1 MLNKLVFLKNFF
13 SSPLVVSIIF
23 FLLLQ
28 LPVFNYGFNYRD
40 EGYLL
45 NNAQRISNG
54 EIPYVNFSL
63 ALTPGAFYIQAIA
76 FKLFGNYVVSD
87 RILYVICV
95 VFILFLSSRFF
106 KFSKYLNYISL
117 LFLALV
123 YTGMGAFASYNM
135 YGVVFIMTALLLFNK
150 LREGNNI
157 YFYSF
162 LIGLINSLLFM
173 TKQTYGFIFFF
184 SLLFLLV
191 FFTERKYLFKNTLF
205 YFVGNLTLLTIVLLI
220 FYFNG
225 ILNQL
230 VNSVL
235 YFAFA
240 VKNDRLPFIFTS
252 ILFVPFFIFVVK
264 FIKKFNFKKMGIMF
278 IFFLVFFFLYIFIA
292 PTRIAYLVS
301 FYKEPTI
308 YYFILFFTSPL
319 ILITLF
325 FRSRNKQKR
334 QIVIT
339 SIAALSLFLASA
351 FSGRDYTTVIVTAP
365 LYIPLIIYFFKFKCK
380 KIRLPV
386 SNIAIVLF
394 LILFVFPSVVSLT
407 KAYGKRYGISLSK
420 ENYGSLNI
428 KNMSYINI
436 PISQKNDL
444 KIVANYIESKTSQND
459 KLLCI
464 PYCSF
469 VNYLTERRNASY
481 FSFFYKFNK
490 NDQERVIDDIKGNI
504 NSTIL
509 IQRPNVIEKEAN
521 YEDNNLNLLKKF
533 ISKEY
538 KLVKTTEN
546 FYIYKK

>member
-1 MLNKLVFLKNFF
+1 MLDKFILLKKVFV
-13 SSPLVVSIIF
+13 SPLFVSIIF

-28 LPVFNYGFNYRD
+28 LPIFNYGFNYRD

-45 NNAQRISNG
+45 NNAQRIFDG

-63 ALTPGAFYIQAIA
+63 AITPGAFYIQSLA
-76 FKLFGNYVVSD
+76 FKLFGNYVVLD
-87 RILYVICV
+87 RILYMICV
-95 VFILFLSSRFF
+95 VFVLSLSSSVF
-106 KFSKYLNYISL
+106 KFSKYFNYISL
-117 LFLALV
+117 LFLSLV

-135 YGVVFIMTALLLFNK
+135 YGVVLVMTVLLFFNK
-150 LREGNNI
+150 LRESNKN

-162 LIGLINSLLFM
+162 SIGLINSLLLA
-173 TKQTYGFIFFF
+173 TKQTYGLIFFF

-191 FFTERKYLFKNTLF
+191 FFTERKYLFKNILF
-205 YFVGNLTLLTIVLLI
+205 YSVGNLALLTIVLST

-252 ILFVPFFIFVVK
+252 IVFVPFFIFVVN
-264 FIKKFNFKKMGIMF
+264 FIKKFSLKKTGIVF
-278 IFFLVFFFLYIFIA
+278 IFFSLFFLLYIVIA
-292 PTRIAYLVS
+292 PTRIAYVTS
-301 FYKEPTI
+301 FYKEPTV
-308 YYFILFFTSPL
+308 YYFMLFFTVPL
-319 ILITLF
+319 TLIAIF
-325 FRSRNKQKR
+325 FRSKNELKR
-334 QIVIT
+334 QITIT
-339 SIAALSLFLASA
+339 AVAAFSLFLASA

-365 LYIPLIIYFFKFKCK
+365 LYIPLFIYIFKIKYK
-380 KIRLPV
+380 KGRLPAN
-386 SNIAIVLF
+386 NITIVLL
-394 LILFVFPSVVSLT
+394 LILFIFPSVVSLA
-407 KAYGKRYGISLSK
+407 KAYGKRYGIGYNK
-420 ENYGSLNI
+420 ELYGNLNI

-436 PISQKNDL
+436 PISQENDL
-444 KIVANYIESKTSQND
+444 KIVANYIESKTSQDNR
-459 KLLCI
+459 LLCI

-490 NDQERVIDDIKGNI
+490 NDQKRVISDVKENI
-504 NSTIL
+504 NSIIL
-509 IQRPNVIEKEAN
+509 IQRSNTIEKEADH
-521 YEDNNLNLLKKF
+521 EDNNLNLLKRF